1 MKKFLA
7 IILALFMALSL
18 VACGTTPAQQ
28 PEGGNDA
35 NTEAN
40 GDANTGNTDAN
51 VDAPVV
57 TDGATL
63 GEGAHSFTLE
73 ITDAEG
79 KIVLCRIDCAQN
91 KMDVTGGAV
100 DTEATY
106 ITKRDLKFDYNM
118 VKYGNAIAEWDA
130 QAKAF
135 ADYTVGKTADEVMGL
150 DTTTN
155 AEGYQVSTDETLLA
169 SCTMAIDGMQAAIAT
184 AANNAR

>member
-7 IILALFMALSL
+7 IILALVLALSL
-18 VACGTTPAQQ
+18 VACGSTPAQQ

-40 GDANTGNTDAN
+40 DDANTGNTDAN

-79 KIVLCRIDCAQN
+79 KTI
-91 KMDVTGGAV
+91 T
-100 DTEATY
+100 AT
-106 ITKRDLKFDYNM
+106 INTD
-118 VKYGNAIAEWDA
+118 EE
-130 QAKAF
+130 
-135 ADYTVGKTADEVMGL
+135 TVGAALLKLNIVQGEDSEYGLYVKTVNGITADFDKDQTFWAFYVDG
-150 DTTTN
+150 
-155 AEGYQVSTDETLLA
+155 VSSQTGVDMTAVNDGSTYKLTVEK
-169 SCTMAIDGMQAAIAT
+169 MAQ
-184 AANNAR
+184 

>member
-7 IILALFMALSL
+7 IILALVMALSL

-35 NTEAN
+35 NTE
-40 GDANTGNTDAN
+40 AN

-79 KIVLCRIDCAQN
+79 KTITATINTDEETVGAALLKLNIVQGEDSEYGLYVKTVN
-91 KMDVTGGAV
+91 GVT
-100 DTEATY
+100 
-106 ITKRDLKFDYNM
+106 
-118 VKYGNAIAEWDA
+118 
-130 QAKAF
+130 
-135 ADYTVGKTADEVMGL
+135 ADYEKDQTYWSFYIDGEYAQTGVDMTAVNDG
-150 DTTTN
+150 
-155 AEGYQVSTDETLLA
+155 STYKLA
-169 SCTMAIDGMQAAIAT
+169 IETMAQ
-184 AANNAR
+184 

>member
-7 IILALFMALSL
+7 IILALVMALSL

-79 KIVLCRIDCAQN
+79 KTITATINTDEETVGAALLKLNIVQGEDSEYGLYVKTVNGETADYDTDGTYWGFYINGEYA
-91 KMDVTGGAV
+91 MTGV
-100 DTEATY
+100 DATTLETGATY
-106 ITKRDLKFDYNM
+106 
-118 VKYGNAIAEWDA
+118 
-130 QAKAF
+130 AF
-135 ADYTVGKTADEVMGL
+135 RVEKV
-150 DTTTN
+150 
-155 AEGYQVSTDETLLA
+155 EG
-169 SCTMAIDGMQAAIAT
+169 
-184 AANNAR
+184 